1 METSYVPKQDM
12 SPCVKCEWGISIQ
25 RLERVVKSWSQLL
38 CMMQL
43 QNSWGKDTFIFLQLY
58 MCTLGQV
65 GHTIIAWVGILRFI
79 AGLALHCSDK
89 HDFTANHNS
98 EIGGITV
105 CIIKRPISDK
115 KNSQSRARF
124 GGFFE
129 SSYYLGYGQLG
140 KLYLKVLTI
149 FGRGLS

>member
-12 SPCVKCEWGISIQ
+12 SPCVKCVQGISIQ

-43 QNSWGKDTFIFLQLY
+43 QNSWRKDTFIFLQLY

-105 CIIKRPISDK
+105 CIIKKPISDK

>member
-1 METSYVPKQDM
+1 MCLNKTCLHALNANGESQFRDYRERESREVMELALMYDVAAKFMEKRHIHLFTALYVPQDR
-12 SPCVKCEWGISIQ
+12 Q
-25 RLERVVKSWSQLL
+25 AYY
-38 CMMQL
+38 
-43 QNSWGKDTFIFLQLY
+43 NSL
-58 MCTLGQV
+58 
-65 GHTIIAWVGILRFI
+65 GILRFI

-105 CIIKRPISDK
+105 CIIKSPISDK
-115 KNSQSRARF
+115 KKSQSRARF

>member
-1 METSYVPKQDM
+1 MSLNKTCLHALNSYRESQFRD
-12 SPCVKCEWGISIQ
+12 Q
-25 RLERVVKSWSQLL
+25 RVVKHGVS
-38 CMMQL
+38 QL
-43 QNSWGKDTFIFLQLY
+43 QNSWRKDTFIFLQLY
-58 MCTLGQV
+58 MQYRTRQV
-65 GHTIIAWVGILRFI
+65 GTYIYIYYNSLGILRFI

>member
-1 METSYVPKQDM
+1 METSYEPKQDM
-12 SPCVKCEWGISIQ
+12 SPCVKCVQGISIQ

-43 QNSWGKDTFIFLQLY
+43 QNSWRKDTFIFLQLY
-58 MCTLGQV
+58 MYLRIGR
-65 GHTIIAWVGILRFI
+65 HTIIAWVGILRFI

-105 CIIKRPISDK
+105 FIQQPSNK
-115 KNSQSRARF
+115 KFLER
-124 GGFFE
+124 
-129 SSYYLGYGQLG
+129 GQ
-140 KLYLKVLTI
+140 I
-149 FGRGLS
+149 FGDFLNHALWDITLLEYS

>member
-38 CMMQL
+38 CMIQL
-43 QNSWGKDTFIFLQLY
+43 QNSWRKDTFIFLQLY
-58 MCTLGQV
+58 MYLRIGR
-65 GHTIIAWVGILRFI
+65 HTIIAWVGILRFI

-105 CIIKRPISDK
+105 CIIKSPISDK
-115 KNSQSRARF
+115 KKFLEQ
-124 GGFFE
+124 GQIWGIFE

-140 KLYLKVLTI
+140 KLYLTVLTI
-149 FGRGLS
+149 FVTGLS